1 MGLSCWANFS
11 QRFIYLGIMGG
22 SLNNNKEG
30 HFTVYMDLN
39 TFAIESL
46 LIHESMRHVAF
57 SNKRKEIK

>member
-1 MGLSCWANFS
+1 
-11 QRFIYLGIMGG
+11 MGG

-30 HFTVYMDLN
+30 HFAVYMDLN

-46 LIHESMRHVAF
+46 LIHESTRHVAF